1 MKRLLLSLFCL
12 MPIALF
18 GFQDPQ
24 IGAGSSGNG
33 YMDILKRAK
42 DEVRADTAGN
52 VVGIANLASYGRQN
66 DTSSVRPIRE
76 SDVMF
81 KVRLWSKINFN
92 EKINANFI
100 STQSDIIKLIYEGVQ
115 AYYDAGAP
123 TAGDGLQLLLN
134 EGAVIVPYNDKD
146 VEGSVGYEK
155 SKFVEKTPLTK
166 AEFDKSLEN
175 QEFTRQNF
183 DEGNNEATWTSKV
196 RADSKYRDLLSNP
209 TALREKAQELFLANQ
224 DSTFRANAYNPLS
237 GAKMDQLLIEED
249 LLFDKNHSLPV
260 WDIISVTVFSP
271 STSPSQE
278 GLFKIEYAQ
287 LKKYIEKVYNE
298 SNAER
303 AFWFN
308 TGNPGNK
315 SLSFADAID
324 KRLFNAYIVSVENV
338 GNEDILGSFAQ
349 SDEYNALL
357 FAEKIRLQLLERV
370 HNLWEY

>member
-1 MKRLLLSLFCL
+1 
-12 MPIALF
+12 MPMALY

-24 IGAGSSGNG
+24 NGAGSTGNG

-52 VVGIANLASYGRQN
+52 VVKMANLGSYGRQN

-100 STQSDIIKLIYEGVQ
+100 STQSDIIKIIYEGVQ

-123 TAGDGLQLLLN
+123 TAGDGLQLLLD
-134 EGAVIVPYNDKD
+134 EGSVIVPYNDKD

-166 AEFDKSLEN
+166 AEFEKALES

-196 RADSKYRDLLSNP
+196 RADQRYRDLLSNP

-224 DSTFRANAYNPLS
+224 DSTFKANAYNPLA

-249 LLFDKNHSLPV
+249 LLFDKNHSLPM

-278 GLFKIEYAQ
+278 GLFKVEYAQ
-287 LKKYIEKVYNE
+287 LKKYIEKVYSE

-308 TGNPGNK
+308 TKNPGNK
-315 SLSFADAID
+315 SLSFSDAID

>member
-1 MKRLLLSLFCL
+1 